1 MIPTDKRLWAPWRM
15 EYILR
20 ELADGSEGCFLCDK
34 PKSNDNEK
42 NLILFKGKLTFV
54 IMNLYPYN
62 NAHLM
67 ICPYRHKS
75 DLMTLSKEERSESQ
89 EVISGSINILTEQM
103 NPEGFNVGLNIGKAG
118 GAGIEEHLHWHLV
131 PRWFGDTN
139 FMPVLGST
147 KVIMDG
153 LTDTFRKLR
162 PDFAELE
169 KSIL

>member
-15 EYILR
+15 EYIQR
-20 ELADGSEGCFLCDK
+20 ELANESEGCFLCDK

-67 ICPYRHKS
+67 ICPYRHNS
-75 DLMTLSKEERSESQ
+75 EFTTLSKEERSESQ

-118 GAGIEEHLHWHLV
+118 GAGVEEHLHWHLV
-131 PRWFGDTN
+131 PRWFADTN